1 MEQSNHNNDTL
12 RLSAEGREVKVTN
25 GYIIVHHVP
34 YVNTSKEVCYGKFA
48 VQIQQAQNG
57 MIPDHTALF
66 CGSQPCDCRGVAI
79 DMLIDQNANVNID
92 NNVYNLKFSR
102 KPQTGYKS
110 NYDQLIMYLRI
121 LSEQAERID
130 PSATSIT
137 NKSIEY
143 IDDDALMY
151 YDYNACKANITTI
164 SDKLRNQKICIIGLG
179 GTGSYLLDFISK
191 TPVKEIHIIDGDK
204 FYQNNAFRAP
214 GAASYD
220 EFTAPNFKV
229 DRYNQIYS
237 QIHKNIYTYPIYID
251 ENTISML
258 DSMDFV
264 FISIDNGIARKKITQ
279 YLSDKGISFIDTGMN
294 VDIVRDSLRGAIRT
308 SFVTREHPDELQ
320 NIPTD
325 DFPDNVYSSNIQI
338 AELNALNAILAVI
351 KWKRHYQFYVNS
363 DIELQIVYNIDYDQI
378 TNTRA

>member
-1 MEQSNHNNDTL
+1 MVQSNHNNDAL
-12 RLSAEGREVKVTN
+12 RLSAEGREVKVVN
-25 GYIIVHHVP
+25 GYIIVLHVP

-66 CGSQPCDCRGVAI
+66 SGSQPCDHRGVPI
-79 DMLIDQNANVNID
+79 DMTIEPNANVSID
-92 NNVYNLKFSR
+92 LEIFNLKFSR

-130 PSATSIT
+130 PLATSIT

-143 IDDDALMY
+143 IDDDAFVY
-151 YDYNACKANITTI
+151 YDFNACKANITTI
-164 SDKLRNQKICIIGLG
+164 SDKLRNQKIGIIGLG

-191 TPVKEIHIIDGDK
+191 TPVKEIHLVDGDR

-220 EFTAPNFKV
+220 EFASQNFKV
-229 DRYNQIYS
+229 DRYAQIYS

-251 ENTISML
+251 ENTIAML
-258 DSMDFV
+258 DTLDFV

-279 YLSDKGISFIDTGMN
+279 YLSNKGISFIDTGMN
-294 VDIVRDSLRGAIRT
+294 VDVVRDSLRGAIRT
-308 SFVTREHPDELQ
+308 SYVTREQPNELQ

-325 DFPDNVYSSNIQI
+325 DFTDNVYNSNIQI
-338 AELNALNAILAVI
+338 AELNALNAVLAVI
-351 KWKRHYQFYVNS
+351 RWKRHYQFYVNN

-378 TNTRA
+378 TNTNA

>member
-1 MEQSNHNNDTL
+1 MEPSNHNNDAL
-12 RLSAEGREVKVTN
+12 RLSAEGREVKVVN

-66 CGSQPCDCRGVAI
+66 CGSQPCDYRGVAI
-79 DMLIDQNANVNID
+79 DMVIPNANVSID
-92 NNVYNLKFSR
+92 IEVFNLKFSR
-102 KPQTGYKS
+102 KPQAGYKS

-130 PSATSIT
+130 PLATSIT

-143 IDDDALMY
+143 IDDEAFVY
-151 YDYNACKANITTI
+151 YDFNACKANITAI
-164 SDKLRNQKICIIGLG
+164 SDKLRNQKIGIIGLG

-191 TPVKEIHIIDGDK
+191 TPVKEIHLIDGDK
-204 FYQNNAFRAP
+204 FFQNNAFRSP

-220 EFTAPNFKV
+220 EISAQHYKV
-229 DRYNQIYS
+229 DRYSQIYS
-237 QIHKNIYTYPIYID
+237 QIHKNIHTYPIYID
-251 ENTISML
+251 ENTITML
-258 DSMDFV
+258 DTMDFV

-279 YLSDKGISFIDTGMN
+279 YLSSKGISFIDTGMN

-308 SFVTREHPDELQ
+308 SYVTREHPDELQ

-351 KWKRHYQFYVNS
+351 RWKRHYQFYVNS

-378 TNTRA
+378 TNTRV